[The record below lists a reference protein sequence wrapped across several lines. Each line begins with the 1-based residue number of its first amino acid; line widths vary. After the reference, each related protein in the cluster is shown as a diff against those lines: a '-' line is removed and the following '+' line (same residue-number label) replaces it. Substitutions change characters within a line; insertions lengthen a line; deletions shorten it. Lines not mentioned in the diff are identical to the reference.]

1 MTTVSP
7 TAGTAA
13 TASTANASATLA
25 KNFSSFLTLLTTQLQ
40 NQDPLDPM
48 NSNEFTSQ
56 LVQFSQVEQSI
67 NTNNTLSSMLSVLQ
81 GATTT
86 NAVSYIGKQVVV
98 DTPTAAF
105 DGSTPVTWR
114 YGNDGTAVT
123 TVLQVLDAKG
133 SVVRTLTS
141 TESGSGK
148 SLTWDGKTDAG
159 NEVAAGSYT
168 LRATAVDKNGKSV
181 ATTIGTVSTVTGVE
195 TSDGIINLITKNG
208 SAALDKVSGIYG

>member
-1 MTTVSP
+1 MTTVSS
-7 TAGTAA
+7 TSSAA
-13 TASTANASATLA
+13 TATTANASATLA

-98 DTPTAAF
+98 DTPTAGF
-105 DGSTPVTWR
+105 DGTTPVTWR
-114 YGNDGTAVT
+114 YSNDGTAVS
-123 TVLQVLDAKG
+123 TVLQVVDAKG
-133 SVVRTLTS
+133 NVVRNITS
-141 TESGSGK
+141 TQSGSGTA
-148 SLTWDGKTDAG
+148 LEWDGKNDAG
-159 NEVAAGSYT
+159 STVAAGNYT

-181 ATTIGTVSTVTGVE
+181 ATAIGTVSTVTGVE
-195 TSDGIINLITKNG
+195 TDSGTITLITKNG